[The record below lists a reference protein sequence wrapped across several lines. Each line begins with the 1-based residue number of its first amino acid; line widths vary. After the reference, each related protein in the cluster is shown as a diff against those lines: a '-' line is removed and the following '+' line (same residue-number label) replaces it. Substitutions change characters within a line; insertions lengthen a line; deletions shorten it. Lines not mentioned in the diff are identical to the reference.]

1 MKNIFAFLLFLVVLG
16 SCKGDDLSQDPN
28 VLEGVYRTNAFLD
41 PLCIAIT
48 DENQL
53 PRLDIVKKNNGTFDL
68 TRTNF
73 IPQPTTQK
81 LSGITIK
88 EVKDGLELYYE
99 NTKVGTYVVGKWY
112 DDKKDKEVSSKV
124 LMVSYSNQS
133 KSEFFFYA
141 GVKK

>member
-1 MKNIFAFLLFLVVLG
+1 MKNIFAFLLWLVVLG

-73 IPQPTTQK
+73 IPQPATQK

-99 NTKVGTYVVGKWY
+99 NTKVGTYVVGKLY